1 MPTVG
6 PQLAN
11 GAILLVGAT
20 TPVSTQVNGLT
31 SVSFSGYK
39 NNLMEITSITD
50 TTKKFLP
57 GLADPGSLSI
67 DGYGMTEDAGQS
79 LLTTHALSK
88 ALIYFTLTNTDTS
101 TVVGSGYV
109 ESVEYD
115 EKSDSP
121 HAAKWSIKIT
131 GVPTV
136 T

>member
-1 MPTVG
+1 MTTG

-20 TPVSTQVNGLT
+20 SPGAIQVNGLT

-39 NNLMEITSITD
+39 NNIMDITSITD

-67 DGYGMTEDAGQS
+67 DGYGMTEDTGQS
-79 LLTTHALSK
+79 LLTTNALSK
-88 ALIYFTLTNTDTS
+88 VLTYFTLTNTDAS

>member
-11 GAILLVGAT
+11 GAVFSVGAAAS
-20 TPVSTQVNGLT
+20 PLTQVNGLT

-39 NNLMEITSITD
+39 NNIMDITSITD

-57 GLADPGSLSI
+57 GLTDPGSISL
-67 DGYGMTEDAGQS
+67 DGYGMTEDVGQS
-79 LLTTHALSK
+79 LLTTHAISK
-88 ALIYFTLTNTDTS
+88 VLIYFSLTNTDTS
-101 TVVGSGYV
+101 TVIGSGYV
-109 ESVEYD
+109 EGLDYD

-121 HAAKWSIKIT
+121 HVAKWSIKIT
-131 GVPTV
+131 GAPTV